1 MNFPKLINMT
11 PKFYNNL
18 LYYCL
23 SIRDTSEGAETLAQE
38 FLIDF
43 NNLNKYDQLAI
54 SLVIDNDG
62 FEKAFE
68 EMEKV

>member
-1 MNFPKLINMT
+1 MT

-23 SIRDTSEGAETLAQE
+23 SIRDTAESAETLAQE
-38 FLIDF
+38 FLIKF
-43 NNLNKYDQLAI
+43 NNLSNWDQVYM
-54 SLVIDNDG
+54 SLVIDTEG

-68 EMEKV
+68 EIENL

>member
-1 MNFPKLINMT
+1 MT

-23 SIRDTSEGAETLAQE
+23 SIRDTAEGAETLAQE
-38 FLIDF
+38 FLKKFSNLDKYTQMDLSLIID
-43 NNLNKYDQLAI
+43 
-54 SLVIDNDG
+54 SEG

-68 EMEKV
+68 DIDSL

>member
-1 MNFPKLINMT
+1 MT

-23 SIRDTSEGAETLAQE
+23 SIRDSSESAETLAKE
-38 FLIDF
+38 FFTKF
-43 NNLNKYDQLAI
+43 NNLSKWNQVNL
-54 SLVIDNDG
+54 SLIIDSDG

-68 EMEKV
+68 EIENL